1 MIIYLCLKTKKYLE
15 SETISI
21 TSEAVR
27 EQGISKNRTNYDL
40 DEMVAC
46 VCTAAKTGQTKCYEE
61 ASKLPYT
68 RKPDKESNWGLKND
82 SLRYAAISQV
92 GISRWLRYHAH
103 DREMLPDLWP
113 RILQR
118 LERITRIGD
127 LALSLWAGIESGEDN
142 CDQFAQT
149 LKRCWDEQADS
160 CNAVELGWIVQ
171 ACTIAIRQSG
181 FFESHLRPVL
191 DDAHKR
197 LSRLFDVEHNLFQRH
212 NRTGTHEIISRRVAC
227 FADQV
232 YPILAMST
240 FGTTFDDKTS
250 IDFAGRAVEQ
260 ICRFQ
265 GDLGQWQWHY
275 DVLGGKV
282 CEEYPVFSV
291 HQDAMAPVAIIA
303 ADKACGV
310 DHTKEIEL
318 GMRWLFG
325 ANELEVDMVLQDK
338 GIIWRDIERRE
349 PNQFSRVAR
358 SLCCITGMDK
368 LHKLAGGCFDK
379 FVINHECRPYH
390 LGWILYAWAEYGL

>member
-1 MIIYLCLKTKKYLE
+1 M
-15 SETISI
+15 

-27 EQGISKNRTNYDL
+27 KQGISKNRTNYDL
-40 DEMVAC
+40 DEMVEI
-46 VCTAAKTGQTKCYEE
+46 VCTAAKIGQVKCYEK

-68 RKPDKESNWGLKND
+68 RKPDKEGNWELKND
-82 SLRYAAISQV
+82 SFRYAAISQI
-92 GISRWLRYHAH
+92 GISKWLRYHAH

-113 RILQR
+113 RISR
-118 LERITRIGD
+118 GFERIDHVGD
-127 LALSLWAGIESGEDN
+127 FALSLWAGIESGEGN
-142 CDQFAQT
+142 CDQFAQA
-149 LKRCWDEQADS
+149 LEQCWDEQAGS
-160 CNAVELGWIVQ
+160 CNAVELGWIVH
-171 ACTIAIRQSG
+171 ACTISIRQSD

-197 LSRLFDVEHNLFQRH
+197 LSCLFDAEHNLFQRH
-212 NRTGTHEIISRRVAC
+212 NRKEIHEVISRRVAC

-291 HQDAMAPVAIIA
+291 HQDAMAPMAIIA
-303 ADKACGV
+303 ADRACGTN
-310 DHTKEIEL
+310 HMKEIEL

-325 ANELEVDMVLQDK
+325 ANELDMHMVLEDK

-349 PNQFSRVAR
+349 PNRFSRVVR
-358 SLCCITGMDK
+358 SLCCLTGMDG
-368 LHKLAGGCFDK
+368 LHKLTGKCFNR
-379 FVINHECRPYH
+379 FIINYECRPYH
-390 LGWILYAWAEYGL
+390 LGWILYAWADYGL